1 MLPAFF
7 YLIKMIK
14 IDNLSIKF
22 DGKYLFKSLSLQIDN
37 GEMVCICGGSGS
49 GKSSLL
55 KSLLGFLPILEGKI
69 VMNGKELTADSAESI
84 RREIGWIPQELSL
97 PCEWV
102 REMVEIPFLI
112 KANRKN
118 EFSKNRLYELF
129 QELGLDKILYDKR
142 VSEISGGQ
150 RQRIMIAVSAMLN
163 KKIMILDEPTSALDP
178 ESCKKV
184 INFLDK
190 IRKNGV
196 TIIVVSHDRLLAK
209 SCDRVIELNGENV

>member
-1 MLPAFF
+1 
-7 YLIKMIK
+7 MIK
-14 IDNLSIKF
+14 IENLSIRF
-22 DGKYLFKSLSLQIDN
+22 DDRYLFNSLSMEVAD
-37 GEMVCICGGSGS
+37 GEMVCISGGSGS

-55 KSLLGFLPILEGKI
+55 KSLLGFLPIQEGRI
-69 VMNGKELTADSAESI
+69 VINGKELIAESSESV

-102 REMVEIPFLI
+102 KEMVETPFKI

-118 EFSKNRLYELF
+118 AFNKQALF
-129 QELGLDKILYDKR
+129 EIFKELGLDTILYDKR

-178 ESCKKV
+178 DSCRMV
-184 INFLDK
+184 ANFLDK
-190 IRKNGV
+190 IRRKGA
-196 TIIVVSHDRLLAK
+196 TIIIVSHDRLLAS
-209 SCDRVIELNGENV
+209 SCDRVIELNGDNR

>member
-1 MLPAFF
+1 
-7 YLIKMIK
+7 MIK
-14 IDNLSIKF
+14 IENLSIRF
-22 DGKYLFKSLSLQIDN
+22 DDRYLFNSLSIEVAD
-37 GEMVCICGGSGS
+37 GEMVCISGGSGS

-55 KSLLGFLPILEGKI
+55 KSLLGFLPIQEGRI
-69 VMNGKELTADSAESI
+69 VINGKELIAESSESI

-102 REMVEIPFLI
+102 KEMVETPFKI

-118 EFSKNRLYELF
+118 AFNKQALF
-129 QELGLDKILYDKR
+129 EIFKELGLDTILYDKR

-178 ESCKKV
+178 DSCRMV
-184 INFLDK
+184 VNFLDK
-190 IRKNGV
+190 IRRKGA
-196 TIIVVSHDRLLAK
+196 TIIIVSHDRLLAS
-209 SCDRVIELNGENV
+209 SCDRVIELNGDNR

>member
-1 MLPAFF
+1 
-7 YLIKMIK
+7 MIK
-14 IDNLSIKF
+14 IENLSIRF
-22 DGKYLFKSLSLQIDN
+22 DDRYLFNSLSIEVAD
-37 GEMVCICGGSGS
+37 GEMVCISGGSGS

-55 KSLLGFLPILEGKI
+55 KSLLGFLPIQEGRI
-69 VMNGKELTADSAESI
+69 VINGKELTADSSESV

-102 REMVEIPFLI
+102 GEMVETPFKI

-118 EFSKNRLYELF
+118 AFNKQTLF
-129 QELGLDKILYDKR
+129 ERFKELGLDAILYDKR

-178 ESCKKV
+178 DSCRMV
-184 INFLDK
+184 VNFLDK
-190 IRKNGV
+190 IRRKGA
-196 TIIVVSHDRLLAK
+196 TIIIVSHDRLLAS
-209 SCDRVIELNGENV
+209 SCDRVIELNGDNR

>member
-14 IDNLSIKF
+14 IENLSIKF

-112 KANRKN
+112 KVNRKN
-118 EFSKNRLYELF
+118 EFSKNRLFELF

-150 RQRIMIAVSAMLN
+150 RQRIMIAVSSMLN

>member
-1 MLPAFF
+1 MEVA
-7 YLIKMIK
+7 
-14 IDNLSIKF
+14 D
-22 DGKYLFKSLSLQIDN
+22 
-37 GEMVCICGGSGS
+37 GEMVCISGGSGS

-55 KSLLGFLPILEGKI
+55 KSLLGFLPIQEGRI
-69 VMNGKELTADSAESI
+69 VINGKELIAESSESI

-102 REMVEIPFLI
+102 KEMVETPFKI

-118 EFSKNRLYELF
+118 AFNKQALF
-129 QELGLDKILYDKR
+129 EIFKELGLDTILYDKR

-178 ESCKKV
+178 DSCRMV
-184 INFLDK
+184 LNFLDK
-190 IRKNGV
+190 IRRKGA
-196 TIIVVSHDRLLAK
+196 TIIIVSHDRLLAS
-209 SCDRVIELNGENV
+209 SCDRVIELNGDNR

>member
-112 KANRKN
+112 KANRKH
-118 EFSKNRLYELF
+118 EFSKNRLFELF